1 MPAKAA
7 DPDALRRESAGRYVS
22 GDGRFT
28 VEAEGST
35 AWYVADTE
43 QTDQLG
49 QPVLRGPFSTLAG
62 ARAAVAEARGQPV
75 APRDLPKPA
84 GGREA
89 GGAREGTK
97 AGAKAHTGRG
107 RPGRRATESARRGAK
122 QPPDWLSAI
131 DSHKRPQ
138 AQQLV
143 SELAGLGIEDPE
155 RIVAADLGSDEPLIA
170 EAILERRLQDALGSA
185 TDVKAVLEALRAEG
199 FRAGAGRPARG
210 WRLVELDREGEPTAR
225 RLRFRGSSDPERN
238 DRRNTR

>member
-75 APRDLPKPA
+75 AA

-170 EAILERRLQDALGSA
+170 EAILERRLRDVLGSA
-185 TDVKAVLEALRAEG
+185 TDVKAVLEGLRAEG
-199 FRAGAGRPARG
+199 FRAGAGRPA
-210 WRLVELDREGEPTAR
+210 
-225 RLRFRGSSDPERN
+225 
-238 DRRNTR
+238 